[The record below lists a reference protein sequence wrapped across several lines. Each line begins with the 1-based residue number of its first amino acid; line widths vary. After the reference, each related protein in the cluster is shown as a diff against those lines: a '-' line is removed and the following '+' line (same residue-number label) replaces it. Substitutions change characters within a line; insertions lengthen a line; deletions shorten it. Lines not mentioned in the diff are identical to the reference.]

1 MSIPVPLPEL
11 AGTMSRFGSVPY
23 LLTVGPDA
31 TPHAASVTVEWA
43 PPEAPLKAPDH
54 PEAPLK
60 APDHPEAPLK
70 APDEVGNLLAGA
82 GRRTAANIRTNEA
95 LALLWPPPSPGDYS
109 LIVDGTGSIREEG
122 PHLVVVIKPTSAVL
136 HVTARRP

>member
-82 GRRTAANIRTNEA
+82 GRRTAANIRPNEA

>member
-1 MSIPVPLPEL
+1 MSIPVPLSEL
-11 AGTMSRFGSVPY
+11 AATLARFDSVPY

-31 TPHAASVTVEWA
+31 TPHAASVNVEWE
-43 PPEAPLKAPDH
+43 PPGA
-54 PEAPLK
+54 
-60 APDHPEAPLK
+60 
-70 APDEVGNLLAGA
+70 GNLLVGA

-95 LALLWPPPSPGDYS
+95 LALLWPPSSPGGYS

-122 PHLVVVIKPTSAVL
+122 PHLVVVIRPTSAVL

>member
-60 APDHPEAPLK
+60 APGD
-70 APDEVGNLLAGA
+70 VGNLLVGA
-82 GRRTAANIRTNEA
+82 GRSTAANIRANEA

-109 LIVDGTGSIREEG
+109 LIVDGTGTVREEG

>member
-11 AGTMSRFGSVPY
+11 AGTMSRFGSFPY

-43 PPEAPLKAPDH
+43 PEAPLKGPDH

-60 APDHPEAPLK
+60 G
-70 APDEVGNLLAGA
+70 PDEVGNLLVGA